1 LYRHNEVAEAIA
13 ERVAECGGSAAYPT
27 RSYPSRDTKR
37 AALVGLYALRSVY
50 QWRASIWFQPLNL

>member
-1 LYRHNEVAEAIA
+1 MYRHNEVAEAIA

-37 AALVGLYALRSVY
+37 AALVGLYELRSVY
-50 QWRASIWFQPLNL
+50 Q